1 MSEGYILLDRK
12 ILKWEWYDDGNT
24 KDVFIHLLLKANWKD
39 KKWHGQTIK
48 RGQLVIGRKNLA
60 KELGMSEQTVRTSL
74 KRLKSTNEITTNPT
88 NKYSLITIIN
98 YNTYQIPQQPTNQQ
112 INQPTNQQLTNNQ
125 PTTNQQLTTTNTIK
139 NIKKEKNTTN
149 TLGQIQFDRFWC
161 AYPKK
166 RKKGDALKAWKI
178 LKIGNGV
185 FEKIMTA
192 VEYWCDSEDW
202 RKEEG
207 KYIPYPASWLRAM
220 GWEDELSG
228 KDRQYRD
235 MGDIDIPVYGEKRH
249 D

>member
-1 MSEGYILLDRK
+1 MGKNPAFLFYPGDWIRDPQLQMASFQTQGIWINILCRMWDAPERGKLSGTIPQIRKLISCSKEEFDSFLNENIELNFADILLHVTEGNKNVTISNRRMVKDENEKKSTRYRVNK
-12 ILKWEWYDDGNT
+12 HREKVRNAPCNT
-24 KDVFIHLLLKANWKD
+24 KVTPPSSVSVTVSSSVTKKKD
-39 KKWHGQTIK
+39 
-48 RGQLVIGRKNLA
+48 
-60 KELGMSEQTVRTSL
+60 
-74 KRLKSTNEITTNPT
+74 
-88 NKYSLITIIN
+88 
-98 YNTYQIPQQPTNQQ
+98 
-112 INQPTNQQLTNNQ
+112 
-125 PTTNQQLTTTNTIK
+125 
-139 NIKKEKNTTN
+139 
-149 TLGQIQFDRFWC
+149 TLGQIQFDRFWS

-166 RKKGDALKAWKI
+166 RKKGDALKAWKT

-185 FEKIMTA
+185 FEKIMSA
-192 VEYWCDSEDW
+192 IEYWSESEDW